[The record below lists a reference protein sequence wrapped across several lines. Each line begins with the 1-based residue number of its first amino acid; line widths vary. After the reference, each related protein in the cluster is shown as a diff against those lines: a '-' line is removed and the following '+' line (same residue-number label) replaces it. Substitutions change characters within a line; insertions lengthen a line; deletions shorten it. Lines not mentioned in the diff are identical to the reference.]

1 MFAITLDDV
10 GRHRTGTSA
19 ARRGARRR
27 TGASGRGR
35 AGGEERVRPGVRD
48 DDRLVIRPAP
58 ELWLFLAPARRR
70 ARFEVAY
77 DGAASLGHVIE
88 SIGVPLPEVD
98 TPTVDGVRIAPAEP
112 PHPGAVIGL
121 EPPPRPQ
128 PLPEGGFLL
137 DVHLGT
143 LARRLR
149 VLGVDTA
156 YRNDADD
163 DELIEQAGRERRIL
177 LTQDRGLLMRRAL
190 WAGAY
195 VRGHGVEAQ
204 LADVL
209 DRFAPPLAPWTRC
222 ALCNGTLAAVPKE
235 HVVEELEPGTRRRYQ
250 DFVRCRSCGR
260 VYWHGAH
267 GRRLDAV
274 VAAAVDAVRGRGRR

>member
-1 MFAITLDDV
+1 M
-10 GRHRTGTSA
+10 
-19 ARRGARRR
+19 
-27 TGASGRGR
+27 
-35 AGGEERVRPGVRD
+35 E
-48 DDRLVIRPAP
+48 LVIRPAP
-58 ELWLFLAPARRR
+58 GLWLFLTPRRRR
-70 ARFEVAY
+70 AQFEVPY
-77 DGAASLGHVIE
+77 DGAASLGHVVQ
-88 SIGVPLPEVD
+88 SLGVPLTEVR
-98 TPTVDGVRIAPAEP
+98 TPAVDGVRAGPSEP
-112 PHPGAVIGL
+112 LRPGAVIEL

-128 PLPEGGFLL
+128 TLPHGADFLL

-149 VLGVDTA
+149 LLGVDTA

-163 DELIEQAGRERRIL
+163 PALVEQAGRERRIL

-195 VRGHGVEAQ
+195 VRGRGADAQ

-222 ALCNGTLAAVPKE
+222 SACNGELATVPKE
-235 HVVEELEPGTRRRYQ
+235 QVADQLAPGTRRRYER
-250 DFVRCRSCGR
+250 FARCLNCGR

-274 VAAAVDAVRGRGRR
+274 VAAAVRTVGERAPTA

>member
-1 MFAITLDDV
+1 M
-10 GRHRTGTSA
+10 
-19 ARRGARRR
+19 
-27 TGASGRGR
+27 
-35 AGGEERVRPGVRD
+35 E
-48 DDRLVIRPAP
+48 LVVRPAP
-58 ELWLFLAPARRR
+58 ALWLFLAPRRRR
-70 ARFEVAY
+70 ARFPVAY
-77 DGAASLGHVIE
+77 DGSASLGHVVQ
-88 SIGVPLPEVD
+88 SLGVPLTEVG
-98 TPTVDGVRIAPAEP
+98 PLSVDGVPAGVSRP
-112 PHPGAVIGL
+112 LHHGAVVEL

-128 PLPEGGFLL
+128 PLVHGARFLL

-149 VLGVDTA
+149 LLGIDTA

-163 DELIEQAGRERRIL
+163 ADLVERAGHERRVL

-195 VRGHGVEAQ
+195 VRGQGAEAE

-222 ALCNGTLAAVPKE
+222 AACNGELADVPKDE
-235 HVVEELEPGTRRRYQ
+235 VADRLEAGTRRRYER
-250 DFVRCRSCGR
+250 FARCRSCDR

-267 GRRLDAV
+267 GPRLDAV
-274 VAAAVDAVRGRGRR
+274 VAAAVRAVGGRQADPG